1 MPQWEYLEFETEY
14 YQVDRIKGKTQS
26 EKKFIWQFLDQIGT
40 EGWEVVAM
48 LYDNEHHR
56 RVYLAKRE
64 LLPVSPE

>member
-1 MPQWEYLEFETEY
+1 MPKWEYLEFETEY

-64 LLPVSPE
+64 LLSISPE